1 MPEIETGIL
10 FAAKGKNLYH
20 EEGYR
25 YAQHC
30 CQQIAEYWWE
40 VKHIVED
47 NYDDILNNVVRDI
60 GNEKFYIS
68 VQAESL
74 MENNPAV
81 HPVGNDVAND
91 IANIKV

>member
-1 MPEIETGIL
+1 MPEIGAGIL

-60 GNEKFYIS
+60 GNEKLYIS
-68 VQAESL
+68 VQAESF

-81 HPVGNDVAND
+81 HPVGDDVAYD

>member
-1 MPEIETGIL
+1 MPEIGAGIL

-20 EEGYR
+20 EKGYR

-47 NYDDILNNVVRDI
+47 NYDDILNKVVRNI
-60 GNEKFYIS
+60 GNEKLYIS
-68 VQAESL
+68 VQGESL

-81 HPVGNDVAND
+81 HPVGDNVAYD